1 MKKFKIYVFLL
12 LAMCTMS
19 NINMKAQTTAMNYNF
34 IDCAGNSQSIFADL
48 DSGKAIIIEFF
59 MTSCSPCISAGQ
71 TLEVLKA
78 DLISEFPGMIK
89 SYSFGF
95 SDTYSC
101 PTINSWVTTNLITS
115 IPADSGGL
123 QVAYYGGMGMPTIV
137 VLGGGTA
144 HTVLGSPYLSY
155 TTADTAIMGADIRN
169 FLNGTD
175 VEEKGVISKLNVFP
189 NPSNNNVQLSFKLKE
204 AADVKVELLD
214 VTGRVVSTIS
224 DKKNQVGEIV
234 ELVNTSLYSNGT
246 YIVKINANGQ
256 ITQQKL
262 NIVH

>member
-1 MKKFKIYVFLL
+1 M
-12 LAMCTMS
+12 
-19 NINMKAQTTAMNYNF
+19 
-34 IDCAGNSQSIFADL
+34 
-48 DSGKAIIIEFF
+48 
-59 MTSCSPCISAGQ
+59 
-71 TLEVLKA
+71 
-78 DLISEFPGMIK
+78 
-89 SYSFGF
+89 
-95 SDTYSC
+95 
-101 PTINSWVTTNLITS
+101 
-115 IPADSGGL
+115 
-123 QVAYYGGMGMPTIV
+123 
-137 VLGGGTA
+137 
-144 HTVLGSPYLSY
+144 
-155 TTADTAIMGADIRN
+155 
-169 FLNGTD
+169 NGTD